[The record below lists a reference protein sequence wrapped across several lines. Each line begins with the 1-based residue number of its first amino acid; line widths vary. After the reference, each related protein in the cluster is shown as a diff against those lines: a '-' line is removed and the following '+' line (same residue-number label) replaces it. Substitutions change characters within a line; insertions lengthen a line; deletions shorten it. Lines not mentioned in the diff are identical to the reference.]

1 MVEQEILGGW
11 KIGDWLGWLGW
22 MVTFPPVNGELDVN
36 RLGTSR
42 LEVDEVVEV
51 DGVGVVGFPVVV
63 RIPYDGFLLGFG
75 VVTPDGDK
83 TPGGTIQGCSRRG
96 GY

>member
-36 RLGTSR
+36 RLGTSP
-42 LEVDEVVEV
+42 LEV
-51 DGVGVVGFPVVV
+51 VGVDRMGGVNFQLSSGFHMT
-63 RIPYDGFLLGFG
+63 GFYWDLG
-75 VVTPDGDK
+75 
-83 TPGGTIQGCSRRG
+83 
-96 GY
+96 

>member
-1 MVEQEILGGW
+1 M
-11 KIGDWLGWLGW
+11 GW
-22 MVTFPPVNGELDVN
+22 MEWMGRLESVTPVNGELDVN